1 MSKLFNFWQG
11 LPKSRQPGQGKKGA
25 NSSYDH
31 LQLAIKDLLIPLK
44 LQFFEGIASKLNSF
58 LITFRSDKAMIT
70 FLVQTLEELLR
81 LLCAKFVR
89 KDTIDSA
96 CTIFALLKVDVTDTS
111 NHKSVSDVDLGFA
124 LKHDI
129 KILR

>member
-31 LQLAIKDLLIPLK
+31 LQLAIKDPLIPLK

-58 LITFRSDKAMIT
+58 LIDNLSIRQSNDHISSTNIRGT
-70 FLVQTLEELLR
+70 VE
-81 LLCAKFVR
+81 
-89 KDTIDSA
+89 
-96 CTIFALLKVDVTDTS
+96 VTMS
-111 NHKSVSDVDLGFA
+111 
-124 LKHDI
+124 
-129 KILR
+129 KIR